1 MAYYKEQY
9 NEKNDVWYPQ
19 AVTVGKPIETK
30 KIAQRLAQISTVS
43 YADVVAVLAEMPGVM
58 ADYMSQ
64 GKSVRLDGLGTFR
77 YVLDTD
83 GVATREEM
91 DFQKQLKAVRVR
103 FIPQR
108 EGAVTKGGTATRS
121 LVPSGIEWLKYD
133 GQAASEGSGTAPA
146 PKSPAA
152 NRGRAMMAPSAKT
165 HKTNEAMK
173 KRQTLEILAIA
184 HTEALLA
191 VLSAPDADNPGFTGK
206 KKKEK
211 KRRKRREEAD

>member
-9 NEKNDVWYPQ
+9 NEKNSVWYPQ

-58 ADYMSQ
+58 ADYMGQ

-103 FIPQR
+103 FTPQR
-108 EGAVTKGGTATRS
+108 EGAVTKGGTATRA
-121 LVPSGIEWLKYD
+121 LVPSGIEWMKYD
-133 GQAASEGSGTAPA
+133 GQAASDDGSGGTGGGTGEDDEEGSFG
-146 PKSPAA
+146 
-152 NRGRAMMAPSAKT
+152 
-165 HKTNEAMK
+165 
-173 KRQTLEILAIA
+173 
-184 HTEALLA
+184 
-191 VLSAPDADNPGFTGK
+191 
-206 KKKEK
+206 
-211 KRRKRREEAD
+211 